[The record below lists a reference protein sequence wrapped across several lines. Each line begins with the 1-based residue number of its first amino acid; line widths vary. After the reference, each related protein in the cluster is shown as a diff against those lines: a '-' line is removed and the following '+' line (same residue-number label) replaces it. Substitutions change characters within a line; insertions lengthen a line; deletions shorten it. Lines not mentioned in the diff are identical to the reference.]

1 MKSLQ
6 NKMKEDLVTCA
17 FSTYNCAETLENAIY
32 SAFNQTYKNIE
43 ILVVDDNSTD
53 NTKQLIKKLAE
64 KSKIPFR
71 TIFNKTNSGIGSVR
85 NSLVENSKGNFI
97 AFFDDDDVSCS
108 NRIFEQISLVKR
120 YEKKYNLLDKSYS
133 PICFSNR
140 LISNK
145 QKKMICKSVYISKN
159 DMFKE
164 KVIRAL
170 LSADSFPI
178 TSLPGSTA
186 TCTFFARRE
195 SILCVKGFN
204 YKLRR
209 FEDLDFVIRALIN
222 KVPIIRSELILVN
235 QNNTFDEEKDK
246 TRDYELLLIDIH
258 RDWLMKRGL
267 YDFSKAY
274 VNLKKNFFKVNLTLT
289 IKFIFYLFFNY
300 PLRFINKLFNSIRTI
315 FFAVFSYIRFK
326 NIY

>member
-1 MKSLQ
+1 
-6 NKMKEDLVTCA
+6 MKEYLVTCA
-17 FSTYNCAETLENAIY
+17 FSTYNCSETVENAIN

-43 ILVVDDNSTD
+43 ILVVDDCSTD

-64 KSKIPFR
+64 KSTIPFR
-71 TIFNKTNSGIGSVR
+71 IIFNKKNCGIGSVR
-85 NSLVENSKGNFI
+85 NTLVENSKGDFI
-97 AFFDDDDVSCS
+97 AFFDDDDVSIS
-108 NRIFEQISLVKR
+108 NRIAEQISLVKK

-140 LISNK
+140 LIIDK
-145 QKKMICKSVYISKN
+145 QKKMICKSVYISKK

-164 KVIRAL
+164 KIIRSL
-170 LSADSFPI
+170 LSADSFPR

-195 SILCVKGFN
+195 SIICVKGFN

-222 KVPIIRSELILVN
+222 KVPIIRSELFLVN
-235 QNNTFDEEKDK
+235 QNNTFDKEKYHS
-246 TRDYELLLIDIH
+246 RDYELILIDLH
-258 RDWLMKRGL
+258 RDWLMERNL
-267 YDFSKAY
+267 YNFSKAY
-274 VNLKKNFFKVNLTLT
+274 VNLKKNFLKSNFNLTL
-289 IKFIFYLFFNY
+289 KFILYLFFNY
-300 PLRFINKLFNSIRTI
+300 PFRFINKLFNLMRTLS
-315 FFAVFSYIRFK
+315 FTFFSYLIFK